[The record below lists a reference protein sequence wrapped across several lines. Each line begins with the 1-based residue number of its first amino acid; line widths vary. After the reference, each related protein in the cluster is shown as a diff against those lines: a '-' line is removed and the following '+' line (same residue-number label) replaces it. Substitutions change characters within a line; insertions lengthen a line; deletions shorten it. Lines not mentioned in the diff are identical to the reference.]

1 MTAASAGLWLVTFC
15 ANNIDIMRFFSGSRF
30 IPVYILRLFCSF
42 LLVAGS
48 ISTHPA
54 EGRAAGSEMTRIVQE
69 RNRVESNL
77 KELKKQLEEYQLKLR
92 KNKKDE
98 VLSMDALKNI
108 RKQILVYERLINEN
122 QTYLNSLDREIDY
135 LQNQLEDNRKNYH
148 RVSSDFQRVAVAAY
162 KHGGNRDAETVFSS
176 GSVNDA
182 IVRTRYMGFLSGS
195 VHSKV
200 TDLQTSAQQMESA
213 RAQLQQTYKQKQEAM
228 KAQQEQLQT
237 YSSKQKEKEAVL
249 TSIKKDRSDYVSRI
263 TEVRKKQK
271 EMQSK
276 IESLIMAQ
284 QDLIQKEQERAR
296 QAELKRQRERQARI
310 AEAKRLAAERRRK
323 ATVAARFQQQKQLQQ
338 KQLEQ
343 QQLQQRQQQEQ
354 QNQQEQ
360 LQQQLQQLKQK
371 VQSQPQPPEQQKQH
385 QQLQQ
390 QLQQLKQKVQSQPQP
405 QPPAQV
411 QQPSKPQP
419 KARVKEQP
427 VVSPKLAPAA
437 PPQPEVAV
445 EPPKPI
451 TEPEAQPEP
460 QPVRDPVE
468 SEIDKVS
475 VDFDAVGSS
484 LPWPV
489 RNGVIV
495 RKFGSTHDK
504 ELNIVTTSN
513 GIDISVP
520 VNTPVKAVS
529 GGKVAQIAYLPTFG
543 NVVIIRH
550 PKSYLT
556 VYANLARVS
565 VAKGEVIRSQH
576 LLGTSGPMPE
586 GGSIV
591 HFEVWK
597 GKVKQNPQK
606 WLR

>member
-1 MTAASAGLWLVTFC
+1 MHTAES
-15 ANNIDIMRFFSGSRF
+15 
-30 IPVYILRLFCSF
+30 
-42 LLVAGS
+42 
-48 ISTHPA
+48 
-54 EGRAAGSEMTRIVQE
+54 RAAGGEMTRIVQE

-77 KELKKQLEEYQLKLR
+77 KDLKKQLEEYQLKLR

-98 VLSMDALKNI
+98 VLSIDALKNI

-122 QTYLNSLDREIDY
+122 QTYLNSLDREIDF
-135 LQNQLEDNRKNYH
+135 LKNQLEDNRKDYH

-162 KHGGNRDAETVFSS
+162 KRGGNRDAEMVFSS

-182 IVRTRYMGFLSGS
+182 MVRTRYMGFMSQS
-195 VHSKV
+195 VRSKV

-213 RAQLQQTYKQKQEAM
+213 RAQLQQTYQQKQEAL
-228 KAQQEQLQT
+228 KAQQEQLQS

-249 TSIKKDRSDYVSRI
+249 TTIKNDRSDYVARI
-263 TEVRKKQK
+263 TDVRKKQK

-284 QDLIQKEQERAR
+284 QAIIQKEQERAR
-296 QAELKRQRERQARI
+296 LAELKRQRERQARI
-310 AEAKRLAAERRRK
+310 AEAKRLVAERRRK
-323 ATVAARFQQQKQLQQ
+323 AAIAARLQQQQLQQ

-343 QQLQQRQQQEQ
+343 QQTQQRQQLAERQK
-354 QNQQEQ
+354 QQEQ
-360 LQQQLQQLKQK
+360 QQQLQLQQKLRQLKQK
-371 VQSQPQPPEQQKQH
+371 VQSQPQQQSEPQP
-385 QQLQQ
+385 L
-390 QLQQLKQKVQSQPQP
+390 VQVQPQP
-405 QPPAQV
+405 N
-411 QQPSKPQP
+411 PQP
-419 KARVKEQP
+419 KAKIQPQP
-427 VVSPKLAPAA
+427 VVVTKLPPAA
-437 PPQPEVAV
+437 PPQAV
-445 EPPKPI
+445 VTPEPPRPA
-451 TEPEAQPEP
+451 PEAEVPPEP
-460 QPVRDPVE
+460 QTVIDPVE

-475 VDFDAVGSS
+475 VDFDAGRSS

-529 GGKVAQIAYLPTFG
+529 GGKVAQIAFLPTFG

-565 VAKGEVIRSQH
+565 VSKGEVIRSQH
-576 LLGTSGPMPE
+576 LLGTSGAMPE

>member
-1 MTAASAGLWLVTFC
+1 MHTAES
-15 ANNIDIMRFFSGSRF
+15 
-30 IPVYILRLFCSF
+30 
-42 LLVAGS
+42 
-48 ISTHPA
+48 
-54 EGRAAGSEMTRIVQE
+54 RAAGGEMTRIVQE

-77 KELKKQLEEYQLKLR
+77 KDLKKQLEEYQLKLR

-98 VLSMDALKNI
+98 VLSIDALKNI

-122 QTYLNSLDREIDY
+122 QTYLNSLDREIDF
-135 LQNQLEDNRKNYH
+135 LKNQLEDNRKDYH

-162 KHGGNRDAETVFSS
+162 KRGGNRDAEMVFSS

-182 IVRTRYMGFLSGS
+182 MVRTRYMGFMSQS
-195 VHSKV
+195 VRSKV

-213 RAQLQQTYKQKQEAM
+213 RAQLQQTYQQKQEAL
-228 KAQQEQLQT
+228 KAQQEQLQS

-249 TSIKKDRSDYVSRI
+249 TSIKNDRSDYVARI
-263 TEVRKKQK
+263 TDVRKKQK

-284 QDLIQKEQERAR
+284 QAIIQKEQERAR
-296 QAELKRQRERQARI
+296 LAELKRQRERQARI
-310 AEAKRLAAERRRK
+310 AEAKRLVAERRRK
-323 ATVAARFQQQKQLQQ
+323 AAIAARLQQQQLQQ

-343 QQLQQRQQQEQ
+343 QQTQQRQQLAEQ
-354 QNQQEQ
+354 QKQQEQ
-360 LQQQLQQLKQK
+360 QQQLQLQQKLRQLKQK
-371 VQSQPQPPEQQKQH
+371 VQSQPQQQSEPQP
-385 QQLQQ
+385 L
-390 QLQQLKQKVQSQPQP
+390 VQVQPQP
-405 QPPAQV
+405 
-411 QQPSKPQP
+411 KPQP
-419 KARVKEQP
+419 KAKIQPQP
-427 VVSPKLAPAA
+427 VVVTKLPPAA
-437 PPQPEVAV
+437 PPQAV
-445 EPPKPI
+445 VSPEPPRPA
-451 TEPEAQPEP
+451 PEAEVPPEP
-460 QPVRDPVE
+460 QPVIDPVE

-475 VDFDAVGSS
+475 VDFDAGGSS

-529 GGKVAQIAYLPTFG
+529 GGKVAQIAFLPTFG

-565 VAKGEVIRSQH
+565 VSKGEVIRSQH
-576 LLGTSGPMPE
+576 LLGTSGAMPE

>member
-1 MTAASAGLWLVTFC
+1 MHTAES
-15 ANNIDIMRFFSGSRF
+15 
-30 IPVYILRLFCSF
+30 
-42 LLVAGS
+42 
-48 ISTHPA
+48 
-54 EGRAAGSEMTRIVQE
+54 RAAGGEMTRIVQE

-77 KELKKQLEEYQLKLR
+77 KDLKKQLEEYQLKLR

-98 VLSMDALKNI
+98 VLSIDALKNI

-122 QTYLNSLDREIDY
+122 QTYLNSLDREIDF
-135 LQNQLEDNRKNYH
+135 LKNQLEDNRKDYH
-148 RVSSDFQRVAVAAY
+148 RVSSDFQRVAVSAY
-162 KHGGNRDAETVFSS
+162 KRGGNRDAEMVFSS

-182 IVRTRYMGFLSGS
+182 MVRTRYMGFMSQS
-195 VHSKV
+195 VRSKV

-213 RAQLQQTYKQKQEAM
+213 RAQLQQTYQQKQEAL
-228 KAQQEQLQT
+228 KAQQEQLQS

-249 TSIKKDRSDYVSRI
+249 TSIKNDRSDYVARI
-263 TEVRKKQK
+263 TDVRKKQK

-284 QDLIQKEQERAR
+284 QAIIQKEQERAR
-296 QAELKRQRERQARI
+296 LAELKRQRERQARI
-310 AEAKRLAAERRRK
+310 AEAKRLVAERRRK
-323 ATVAARFQQQKQLQQ
+323 AAIAARLQQQQLQQ

-343 QQLQQRQQQEQ
+343 QQTQQRQQLAERQK
-354 QNQQEQ
+354 QQEQ
-360 LQQQLQQLKQK
+360 QQQLQLQQKLRQLKQK
-371 VQSQPQPPEQQKQH
+371 VQSQPQQQSEPQP
-385 QQLQQ
+385 L
-390 QLQQLKQKVQSQPQP
+390 VQVQPQP
-405 QPPAQV
+405 N
-411 QQPSKPQP
+411 PQP
-419 KARVKEQP
+419 KAKIQPQP
-427 VVSPKLAPAA
+427 VVVTKLPPAA
-437 PPQPEVAV
+437 PPQAV
-445 EPPKPI
+445 VTPEPPRPA
-451 TEPEAQPEP
+451 PEAEVPPEP
-460 QPVRDPVE
+460 QTVIDPVE

-475 VDFDAVGSS
+475 VDFDAGRSS

-529 GGKVAQIAYLPTFG
+529 GGKVAQIAFLPTFG

-565 VAKGEVIRSQH
+565 VSKGEVIRSQH
-576 LLGTSGPMPE
+576 LLGTSGAMPE

>member
-1 MTAASAGLWLVTFC
+1 MQIL
-15 ANNIDIMRFFSGSRF
+15 SGSRS
-30 IPVYILRLFCSF
+30 IPIYLLRLLCLCLF
-42 LLVAGS
+42 VAGTIS
-48 ISTHPA
+48 IQPT
-54 EGRAAGSEMTRIVQE
+54 EGRAASDEMTRIVQE

-77 KELKKQLEEYQLKLR
+77 KGLKIQLEEYQLKLKKTR
-92 KNKKDE
+92 KDE

-122 QTYLNSLDREIDY
+122 QTYLNSLDREISY

-148 RVSSDFQRVAVAAY
+148 RVSSDFERVAVAAY
-162 KHGGNRDAETVFSS
+162 KQGGNRDAEMVFASN
-176 GSVNDA
+176 SVNDA
-182 IVRTRYMGFLSGS
+182 MIRTRYMGFLSRS
-195 VHSKV
+195 VKSKV
-200 TDLQTSAQQMESA
+200 TDLQTSAQQMEA
-213 RAQLQQTYKQKQEAM
+213 AQVQLQQNYRQKEQAM
-228 KAQQEQLQT
+228 KAQREQLLS

-249 TSIKKDRSDYVSRI
+249 SDIKKNRSEYAARI
-263 TEVRKKQK
+263 TEVRKKQR

-284 QDLIQKEQERAR
+284 QELIQREQERAR
-296 QAELKRQRERQARI
+296 LAELKRQKERQARV
-310 AEAKRLAAERRRK
+310 AEKRRLEAEQRRK
-323 ATVAARFQQQKQLQQ
+323 AAADAKAAAVAAAKAAARVKTQPRPPAQPQPSQPMAQVPAHS
-338 KQLEQ
+338 
-343 QQLQQRQQQEQ
+343 RQQQQ
-354 QNQQEQ
+354 GRT
-360 LQQQLQQLKQK
+360 
-371 VQSQPQPPEQQKQH
+371 QPQT
-385 QQLQQ
+385 
-390 QLQQLKQKVQSQPQP
+390 
-405 QPPAQV
+405 
-411 QQPSKPQP
+411 
-419 KARVKEQP
+419 
-427 VVSPKLAPAA
+427 SPGAKLPPAA
-437 PPQPEVAV
+437 PPQAV
-445 EPPKPI
+445 VRQDAPAAEPQQ
-451 TEPEAQPEP
+451 EEAQPP
-460 QPVRDPVE
+460 IDPTE

-475 VDFDAVGSS
+475 VDFDASGSS

-495 RKFGSTHDK
+495 RRFGSSLDK
-504 ELNIVTTSN
+504 ELNLVTTSN

-576 LLGTSGPMPE
+576 LLGNSGPMPE

-597 GKVKQNPQK
+597 GKIKQNPQK

>member
-1 MTAASAGLWLVTFC
+1 
-15 ANNIDIMRFFSGSRF
+15 
-30 IPVYILRLFCSF
+30 
-42 LLVAGS
+42 
-48 ISTHPA
+48 
-54 EGRAAGSEMTRIVQE
+54 
-69 RNRVESNL
+69 
-77 KELKKQLEEYQLKLR
+77 LKLT

-98 VLSMDALKNI
+98 ALSVGALKNI
-108 RKQILVYERLINEN
+108 RKQILVYERLITEN
-122 QTYLNSLDREIDY
+122 QTYLNSLDREIAY

-162 KHGGNRDAETVFSS
+162 KHGGDRDAETVFASR
-176 GSVNDA
+176 SVNDA
-182 IVRTRYMGFLSGS
+182 MVRTRYMGLLSQS
-195 VHSKV
+195 VKSKV
-200 TDLQTSAQQMESA
+200 TDLQSSAQQMEAA
-213 RAQLQQTYKQKQEAM
+213 RTQLQQTYLQKQEAM
-228 KAQQEQLQT
+228 KSQQEQLQS

-249 TSIKKDRSDYVSRI
+249 TGIKKDRGEYIARI
-263 TEVRKKQK
+263 TEVRTKQK

-276 IESLIMAQ
+276 IESLIMVQ
-284 QDLIQKEQERAR
+284 QALIQKEQERAR
-296 QAELKRQRERQARI
+296 LAEIKRQRARQARI
-310 AEAKRLAAERRRK
+310 AEAKRLAVERRRK
-323 ATVAARFQQQKQLQQ
+323 AAIAAKLQQQQQQQLQ
-338 KQLEQ
+338 Q
-343 QQLQQRQQQEQ
+343 QQLQQRQQQQAELQ
-354 QNQQEQ
+354 KQQE
-360 LQQQLQQLKQK
+360 QQLQQKLRQLKLK
-371 VQSQPQPPEQQKQH
+371 VQSQTQSQPEP
-385 QQLQQ
+385 
-390 QLQQLKQKVQSQPQP
+390 QPQP
-405 QPPAQV
+405 QPQPLAQV
-411 QQPSKPQP
+411 QPKSQPTAQVQLPPKPQP
-419 KARVKEQP
+419 KVKIQPQP
-427 VVSPKLAPAA
+427 VVSTKLPPVA
-437 PPQPEVAV
+437 PPQPVVAP
-445 EPPKPI
+445 EPPRSV
-451 TEPEAQPEP
+451 TESEVPPEP
-460 QPVRDPVE
+460 QTVIDPVE

-475 VDFDAVGSS
+475 VDFDAAGSS

-495 RKFGSTHDK
+495 RKFGSAHDK

-520 VNTPVKAVS
+520 LNTPVKAVS

-576 LLGTSGPMPE
+576 LLGTSSAMPE

>member
-1 MTAASAGLWLVTFC
+1 MHTAES
-15 ANNIDIMRFFSGSRF
+15 
-30 IPVYILRLFCSF
+30 
-42 LLVAGS
+42 
-48 ISTHPA
+48 
-54 EGRAAGSEMTRIVQE
+54 RAAGGEMTRIVQE

-77 KELKKQLEEYQLKLR
+77 KDLKKQLEEYQLKLR

-98 VLSMDALKNI
+98 VLSIDALKNI

-122 QTYLNSLDREIDY
+122 QTYLNSLDREIDF
-135 LQNQLEDNRKNYH
+135 LKNQLEDNRKDYH

-162 KHGGNRDAETVFSS
+162 KRGGNRDAEMVFSS

-182 IVRTRYMGFLSGS
+182 MVRTRYMGFMSQS
-195 VHSKV
+195 VRSKV

-213 RAQLQQTYKQKQEAM
+213 RAQLQQTYQQKQEAL
-228 KAQQEQLQT
+228 KAQQEQLQS

-249 TSIKKDRSDYVSRI
+249 TTIKNDRSDYVARI
-263 TEVRKKQK
+263 TDVRKKQK

-284 QDLIQKEQERAR
+284 QAIIQKEQERAR
-296 QAELKRQRERQARI
+296 LAELKRQRERQARI
-310 AEAKRLAAERRRK
+310 AEAKRLVAERRRK
-323 ATVAARFQQQKQLQQ
+323 AAIAARLQQQQLQQ

-343 QQLQQRQQQEQ
+343 QQTQQRQQFAEQ
-354 QNQQEQ
+354 QKQQEQ
-360 LQQQLQQLKQK
+360 QQQLQQKLRELKQK
-371 VQSQPQPPEQQKQH
+371 VQSQPQQQSEPQP
-385 QQLQQ
+385 L
-390 QLQQLKQKVQSQPQP
+390 VQVQPQP
-405 QPPAQV
+405 
-411 QQPSKPQP
+411 KPQP
-419 KARVKEQP
+419 KAKIQPQP
-427 VVSPKLAPAA
+427 VVVTKLPPAA
-437 PPQPEVAV
+437 PPQAVVTPEPLRPA
-445 EPPKPI
+445 
-451 TEPEAQPEP
+451 PEAEVPPEP
-460 QPVRDPVE
+460 QTVIDPVE

-475 VDFDAVGSS
+475 VDFDAGRSS

-529 GGKVAQIAYLPTFG
+529 GGKVAQIAFLPTFG

-565 VAKGEVIRSQH
+565 VSKGEVIRSQH
-576 LLGTSGPMPE
+576 LLGTSGAMPE